1 MDTDKHSE
9 EHHDSHAHGYGLY
22 VLVFFGL
29 LALTAVTVSVAGI
42 NLGSLTLTVALV
54 IASIKTV
61 LVANYFMH
69 IKFDNVIIKVFI
81 AVCVLIFATMIILT
95 FFDLIFRPSIF

>member
-1 MDTDKHSE
+1 MEIDSHKAE
-9 EHHDSHAHGYGLY
+9 EHEAHSHGYGVY

-42 NLGSLTLTVALV
+42 NLGSLTLTVALI
-54 IASIKTV
+54 IATIKTC

-69 IKFDNVIIKVFI
+69 VKFDSPIFKVFI
-81 AVCVLIFATMIILT
+81 AVCIVIFATMIGLT
-95 FFDLIFRPSIF
+95 FFDLIFRTP

>member
-1 MDTDKHSE
+1 MDTDTHNE
-9 EHHDSHAHGYGLY
+9 EHETHSHGYGIY

-54 IASIKTV
+54 IATIKTV

-69 IKFDNVIIKVFI
+69 IKFDNVIFKVFI
-81 AVCVLIFATMIILT
+81 AVCIIIFATMIGLT
-95 FFDLIFRPSIF
+95 FFDLIFRDPLL